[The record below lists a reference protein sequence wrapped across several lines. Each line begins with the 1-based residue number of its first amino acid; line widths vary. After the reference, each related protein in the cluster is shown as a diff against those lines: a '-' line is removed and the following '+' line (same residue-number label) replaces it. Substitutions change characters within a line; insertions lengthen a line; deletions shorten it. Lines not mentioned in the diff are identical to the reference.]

1 MNALTTS
8 GDWRE
13 LQAKLKIKYPEL
25 SETDLAYQEPMQQD
39 MLRMVEYKLGKTKEE
54 MKEIIA
60 GL

>member
-1 MNALTTS
+1 MNELITS
-8 GDWRE
+8 DQWRE
-13 LQAKLKIKYPEL
+13 LQIRLKMKYPEL
-25 SETDLAYQEPMQQD
+25 TDADLEYQEPLQQD